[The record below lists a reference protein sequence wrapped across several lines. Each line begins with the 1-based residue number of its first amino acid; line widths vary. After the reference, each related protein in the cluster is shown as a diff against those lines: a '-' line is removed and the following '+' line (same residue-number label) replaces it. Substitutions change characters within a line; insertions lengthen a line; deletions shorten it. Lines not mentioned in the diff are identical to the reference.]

1 MPSRHWLREGM
12 SLLVLGGTAWLG
24 REVAAA
30 GVALGQDVTILARGR
45 SGAPPGGVEV
55 VVADRSAP
63 GAYLGVRDRTWDVV
77 VDVSRQPSHVAGA
90 LEALADRTASW
101 VFVSSASVYVG
112 AEVPGADETAELLP
126 AHEADDEGWETYGA
140 RKVAGERLVL
150 EAVGDRALVA
160 RSGLI
165 AGPGDHT
172 DRTGYWPLRFAHPAS
187 PDGAVLV
194 PDSPL
199 LTQVLD
205 VRDLAQWLVR
215 AGLAGGVGV
224 VNASG
229 PVVPLADHL
238 ATARRV
244 AGHTGPLVPVD
255 QAWLAAHGVAPWS
268 GDRSLPL
275 WLPLPEHAGFMA
287 RSTAAAQAL
296 GLLARPLQDTL
307 ADTLAWE
314 LASGPG
320 RPRKAGLSAAD
331 ELTLLAQARDRV
343 AEGDGR
349 VAEGDG

>member
-1 MPSRHWLREGM
+1 M

-30 GVALGQDVTILARGR
+30 AVALGQDVTVLARGR
-45 SGAPPGGVEV
+45 SGAPPDHVEV
-55 VVADRSAP
+55 VRADREAP
-63 GAYLGVRDRTWDVV
+63 GAYDAVRDADWDVV
-77 VDVSRQPSHVAGA
+77 VDVARQPSQVAS
-90 LEALADRTASW
+90 ALAALGDRAAAW
-101 VFVSSASVYVG
+101 VFVSSVSVYAG
-112 AEVPGADETAELLP
+112 EDVPGADETAELLAP
-126 AHEADDEGWETYGA
+126 HEADDEGWETYGA

-150 EAVGDRALVA
+150 DSVGDRALVA

-172 DRTGYWPLRFAHPAS
+172 DRTGYWPLRFAHPAD

-215 AGLAGGVGV
+215 AGLSRARGV

-238 ATARRV
+238 AAARSV
-244 AGHTGPLVPVD
+244 AGHTGALVPVD
-255 QAWLAAHGVAPWS
+255 QDWLAGHEVAPWS
-268 GDRSLPL
+268 GERSLPL
-275 WLPLPEHAGFMA
+275 WLPLPEYAGFMA

-296 GLLARPLQDTL
+296 GLVARPLEDTL

-320 RPRKAGLSAAD
+320 RPRKAGLSPTAERA
-331 ELTLLAQARDRV
+331 LLADAPGQVRTTSS
-343 AEGDGR
+343 GP
-349 VAEGDG
+349 

>member
-1 MPSRHWLREGM
+1 M
-12 SLLVLGGTAWLG
+12 SVLVLGGTAWLG

-30 GVALGQDVTILARGR
+30 GLALGHAVTTLARGE
-45 SGAPPGGVEV
+45 SGPPPTGVEV
-55 VVADRSAP
+55 VSADRGAP
-63 GAYLGVRDRTWDVV
+63 GAYDAVRDRDWDVV
-77 VDVSRQPSHVAGA
+77 VDVSRQPSQVAGA
-90 LEALADRTASW
+90 LEALGRRAASW
-101 VFVSSASVYVG
+101 VFVSSASVYAG
-112 AEVPGADETAELLP
+112 GEVPDADESAELLAP
-126 AHEADDEGWETYGA
+126 HDEDDDDWETYGA
-140 RKVAGERLVL
+140 RKVACEPLVAD
-150 EAVGDRALVA
+150 AVGERALVA

-172 DRTGYWPLRFAHPAS
+172 DRTGYWPLRFAHPAN

-215 AGLAGGVGV
+215 AGVAGAVGV

-238 ATARRV
+238 AAARRV

-255 QAWLAAHGVAPWS
+255 QDWLAAHEVAPWS

-275 WLPLPEHAGFMA
+275 WLPLPDYAGFMA

-296 GLLARPLQDTL
+296 GLAARPLEDTL

-314 LASGPG
+314 VSSGPG
-320 RPRKAGLSAAD
+320 RPRKAGLSPSDEAA
-331 ELTLLAQARDRV
+331 LV
-343 AEGDGR
+343 AEARGS
-349 VAEGDG
+349 